1 MIFDVK
7 IEEEESDDVQAS
19 SLKIEQEEIE
29 VEQAIT

>member
-1 MIFDVK
+1 MISDVK
-7 IEEEESDDVQAS
+7 LEEEESDEEQAS